1 MIAGIVAAIG
11 LFVGGLIV
19 VGVVFLLSRSG
30 GKTDDGVV
38 AAKSGVVLDSVTT
51 FTVKDVSFKIILV
64 SGGTFTMGATGEQE
78 NSPLDDEKPVHQVT
92 LSEFGIADT
101 EVTQELWQAVMGS
114 NPSQVQGPKLPVE
127 NVTWDDCQTFIKK
140 LNELTG
146 ETFRLPTEA
155 EWEYAAR
162 GGANGDYFKYAGNNQ
177 LKKVAWYEVN
187 SGNTSHEVA
196 TLAPNELGLYDMSGN
211 VWEWCQDKYG
221 SYSSESQTDPTG
233 ARSGSYRV
241 YRGGDW
247 ESPSLNCR
255 VSYRNSLTPANRHIG
270 LRLAI

>member
-1 MIAGIVAAIG
+1 
-11 LFVGGLIV
+11 
-19 VGVVFLLSRSG
+19 
-30 GKTDDGVV
+30 
-38 AAKSGVVLDSVTT
+38 
-51 FTVKDVSFKIILV
+51 
-64 SGGTFTMGATGEQE
+64 
-78 NSPLDDEKPVHQVT
+78 
-92 LSEFGIADT
+92 
-101 EVTQELWQAVMGS
+101 
-114 NPSQVQGPKLPVE
+114 VQGPKLPVE
-127 NVTWDDCQTFIKK
+127 NVTWDDCQAFIKK